1 MGKNNQKV
9 ENSSSIYTP
18 KTPKK
23 TKRIAAWIVD
33 IILIII
39 VATGIALFTSLI
51 YGYDDYNNKC
61 YEKNIEYGIYVEDP
75 TGEIEFDDKK
85 YVVYNELEGS
95 TEEEYLKRIEERNK
109 DVEFREAYSKMSAG
123 QVLIVTSGI
132 VGSVMI
138 FELIIPLC
146 LKHGRTIGMK
156 FFDIG
161 YVTDEGI
168 DVDFKTVFIRFLF
181 GKLVVGGL
189 IPYSGLM
196 LALLMPTQYTLVG
209 LVALI
214 GVPVLNL
221 ILLFTTPEQRGIH
234 DFIAKC
240 IPVDNTCQIYFKTT
254 EELTKAKAEE
264 EAHKNEK
271 KYY

>member
-1 MGKNNQKV
+1 MEKNKEKV
-9 ENSSSIYTP
+9 ENVKSIYVP
-18 KTPKK
+18 KTPKNS
-23 TKRIAAWIVD
+23 KRIAAWIVD
-33 IILIII
+33 IILIIV
-39 VATGIALFTSLI
+39 VATGIALFTSLV
-51 YGYDDYNNKC
+51 YGYDNYNDKC

-75 TGEIEFDDKK
+75 YGKIEFNDKK
-85 YVVYNELEGS
+85 YIIYTDTPGA
-95 TEEEYLKRIEERNK
+95 TETEYLARIEERNN
-109 DVEFREAYSKMSAG
+109 DVEFREAYSKMSVG

-132 VGSVMI
+132 VGSVLI
-138 FELIIPLC
+138 FECIIPLC

-181 GKLVVGGL
+181 GKLIVGGL

-196 LALLMPTQYTLVG
+196 LALFIPTYYTLVG
-209 LVALI
+209 LVALF
-214 GVPVLNL
+214 GVPILNL
-221 ILLFTTPEQRGIH
+221 LLLCITPEKRGIH

-254 EELTKAKAEE
+254 EELNKAKAEE
-264 EAHKNEK
+264 EANKNIK